1 MLRLPAPA
9 TQKPSPA
16 TQFAPR
22 HHLTQPWQ
30 CDSQKTRDTTGT
42 QMIKCIAPVTQNDV
56 WHIMK
61 HVGMS
66 QSAMTA
72 TRNEVAQRLN
82 RLKVEP
88 PKVTTFAALPI
99 GTAVAQSSR
108 TVADGCER
116 LRTQKQRRAN
126 TSQPPDPQSKM
137 RTLHYAFGNKTGH
150 HNTRNVEMID
160 GKSFKQTN
168 KIKQNQTN
176 KLTGAHAHVIAF
188 LSLSADFAI

>member
-1 MLRLPAPA
+1 
-9 TQKPSPA
+9 
-16 TQFAPR
+16 
-22 HHLTQPWQ
+22 
-30 CDSQKTRDTTGT
+30 
-42 QMIKCIAPVTQNDV
+42 
-56 WHIMK
+56 MK

-150 HNTRNVEMID
+150 HNTRDVEMID

-168 KIKQNQTN
+168 KIKLKSN
-176 KLTGAHAHVIAF
+176 KLTNWRTCACNRVS
-188 LSLSADFAI
+188 LSLPTSPFSCFIYACIYIPKQSACMIDVFLFVPHQCSSINHVLCTAYLYLSVCLPI

>member
-16 TQFAPR
+16 TQFAPC

-150 HNTRNVEMID
+150 HNTRDVEMID

-176 KLTGAHAHVIAF
+176 
-188 LSLSADFAI
+188 